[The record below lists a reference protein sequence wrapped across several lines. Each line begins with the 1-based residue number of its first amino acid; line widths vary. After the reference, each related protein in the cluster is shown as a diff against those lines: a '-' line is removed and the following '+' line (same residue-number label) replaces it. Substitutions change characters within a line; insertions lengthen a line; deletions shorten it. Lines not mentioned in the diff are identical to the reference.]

1 MKNFQDLSIS
11 DLLRILRRRIG
22 YLVVATTL
30 ACVGSA
36 IYIWKMPSI
45 YQSETTILVADRIL
59 PEDYIGSIVRDSVTA
74 RMDFVRQQ
82 LRSRTFLERIVQ
94 EFQLA
99 GTRPDELERAIA
111 GVLGNIDIQV
121 FSTNTLRLGYSAT
134 NPNIAHAIAQRLAE
148 AVIQTNQ
155 SFRKEK
161 VLVADQVL
169 DEQTRLA
176 ESDLA
181 ASESKLR
188 QFQREHFPGAP
199 ADENVSVN
207 RLVDMQAQ
215 LAAVQSGVES
225 SQDLRAS
232 IDRRLQEHRRLKTV
246 LQSPAP
252 APPPPTAPEP
262 IDPVEMSL
270 RQQVAAKQAELDAVS
285 RRYTS
290 VHPDV
295 IRIAKET
302 RELEARLNNYL
313 VSKIEDE
320 TAETGGNHARL
331 PSSPVVSNK
340 APIVDFEEAEIQ
352 LELDRVDRDI
362 AKRRRDVKEISDRIQ
377 LLQARLNP
385 APQVSR
391 ELTLLIDNHEA
402 AKQRYNYLSGRKSNA
417 ELAASVDTN
426 ERNETF
432 RVIDEANLPT
442 IPIRPNRPLLMSLS
456 ALGSLLL
463 GLGIAF
469 AREYCDSSLST
480 EHEAAS
486 ELKLPVVTIPECSV
500 SRKEVRRGKAIRR
513 KAPPSADGVFDL
525 DRADIRVRK
534 TIEDP
539 FAITGEHFRMVR
551 ANLTALQKERAL
563 KTILITSAI
572 PGEGKT
578 FVGCCLAGILAR
590 EPGKRVLLIDAD
602 LRTANA
608 QKVLGLESKSP
619 IYGLVEVLRGPSDK
633 RALESCIQ
641 RCARSNLF
649 FLPAGETADNPSE
662 LLSSS
667 KLEHI
672 IRSLAPSFD
681 WIIVD
686 STPVLNLADASLA
699 IPLCDATLLVA
710 SACKTPIKLVQNS
723 IQKIGQQRTVSVV
736 LNRVRKL
743 QSAYYCGKYYKKNR
757 L

>member
-1 MKNFQDLSIS
+1 
-11 DLLRILRRRIG
+11 
-22 YLVVATTL
+22 
-30 ACVGSA
+30 
-36 IYIWKMPSI
+36 MPSI
-45 YQSETTILVADRIL
+45 YKSETTILVADRVL

-74 RMDFVRQQ
+74 RIDFIRQQ

-99 GTRPDELERAIA
+99 GTRPDELEQAIE
-111 GVLGNIDIQV
+111 GVLSNIDIQV

-134 NPNIAHAIAQRLAE
+134 NPNVAHAIAQRLAE
-148 AVIQTNQ
+148 TVIQSNQ

-169 DEQTRLA
+169 DEQMRLA
-176 ESDLA
+176 ETDLA

-188 QFQREHFPGAP
+188 QFQRQHFPGAP
-199 ADENVSVN
+199 TDENLSVS
-207 RLVDMQAQ
+207 RLVEMQTQ
-215 LAAVQSGVES
+215 LAAVQSDLQS

-246 LQSPAP
+246 MQSPVPPAQAAP
-252 APPPPTAPEP
+252 AP
-262 IDPVEMSL
+262 IDPVEASL
-270 RQQVAAKQAELDAVS
+270 RQQLSAKQAELDAVS

-295 IRIAKET
+295 IRIARDT
-302 RELEARLNNYL
+302 RDLEARLKNYRE
-313 VSKIEDE
+313 SKIEDE
-320 TAETGGNHARL
+320 TGGSGAIRV
-331 PSSPVVSNK
+331 PSPPVLSDKAPIDK

-362 AKRRRDVKEISDRIQ
+362 AKRRRDVNEISGRIQ

-385 APQVSR
+385 APEVSQ
-391 ELTLLIDNHEA
+391 ELTLLIDNHET

-417 ELAASVDTN
+417 ELATNVDTN

-463 GLGIAF
+463 GLGMAF
-469 AREYCDSSLST
+469 MREYCDSSLST
-480 EHEAAS
+480 EDEAAS
-486 ELKLPVVTIPECSV
+486 ELKLPVVTIPECTML
-500 SRKEVRRGKAIRR
+500 RKEVRRGHAIRR
-513 KAPPSADGVFDL
+513 RAPPPANGVFDL

-534 TIEDP
+534 IIEDP
-539 FAITGEHFRMVR
+539 FAITGEHFRMLR
-551 ANLTALQKERAL
+551 AKLTALQKERRL

-578 FVGCCLAGILAR
+578 FVACCLAGTLAR
-590 EPGKRVLLIDAD
+590 EPGKRALLIDAD

-608 QKVLGLESKSP
+608 QKVLGLESQSP
-619 IYGLVEVLRGPSDK
+619 VRGLVEVLRGPSDK

-641 RCARSNLF
+641 RCALSNLS
-649 FLPAGETADNPSE
+649 FLPAGQTADNPSE

-672 IRSLAPSFD
+672 LRSLETSFD

-686 STPVLNLADASLA
+686 STPVLSLADASLA
-699 IPLCDATLLVA
+699 IPLCDATILVA
-710 SACKTPIKLVQNS
+710 CAGKTSIKLVQNS
-723 IQKIGQQRTVSVV
+723 IQKIGQQRTISVI

-743 QSAYYCGKYYKKNR
+743 RTAYYYGKYYKNHR
-757 L
+757 T